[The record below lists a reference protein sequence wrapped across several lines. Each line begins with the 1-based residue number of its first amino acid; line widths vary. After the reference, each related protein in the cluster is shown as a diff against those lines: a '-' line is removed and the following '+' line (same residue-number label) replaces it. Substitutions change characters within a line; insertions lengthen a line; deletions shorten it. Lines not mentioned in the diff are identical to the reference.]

1 MLQMDVEVVE
11 CKAKPWQTAVCHAA
25 TTADN
30 GIQNFIFRQ
39 AHLILETKQWPE
51 MIKKKS

>member
-30 GIQNFIFRQ
+30 GIQNFIYR
-39 AHLILETKQWPE
+39 
-51 MIKKKS
+51 